1 MKGGKLKYFPVAEEP
16 KCTESTKGE
25 QLPNER
31 KFSELTSVEEKLEY
45 VNAHRGDI
53 PALLFAAKVGD
64 DAVCNRLFDLSSY
77 KSHIDNNGA
86 SVVHYAAMNTDYGVN
101 VLDFFHRQGVDL
113 SLQDEFDFDALSY
126 ALREGNIENALFLI
140 SKLSYEESLLEH
152 CICER
157 GVDSAKL
164 VFEALTAKGLVGQ
177 FDVNLLYKAA
187 SHADLPML
195 QWLVQIGG
203 VNDHDVFYNILLH
216 SDKNA
221 THGDEIANFVISNL
235 LIWERPTFLARALKT
250 GNCNVATKLLK
261 KGVTLVANEEEKQAY
276 MLLCVREDSLLLAK
290 FVKGLGQPNV
300 QFDESLL
307 LLAFE
312 FSSVEMCQWIIEN
325 AHANQPLYPNFNW
338 LLATLK
344 NKQHGSK
351 ILLEFSELFKSHVET
366 FYQEGETP
374 LHIALKYENIDA
386 AEVLMTISSGAR
398 FDVTWKGRGLLQY
411 CVEKNLLPG
420 AIFLMRICGENPQ
433 LADGATILPVAAEFA
448 NVKMCQWLMTKLNFE
463 TATEMTKVSF
473 LRRAVLNEAHG
484 LEIIQR
490 FIGQLDQ
497 EAYYKDDVDEENALH
512 LALKF
517 GKLDIAKF
525 LLEHNES
532 LIHEK
537 CGGHN
542 LLLFCVSANQLE
554 SAKFVFGLAKSMA
567 SGENGK
573 TAMLIARN
581 NGNEEMRQWLVCEL
595 HDLKTNDTESFDVA
609 MSLRFKKFRLK
620 YR

>member
-1 MKGGKLKYFPVAEEP
+1 
-16 KCTESTKGE
+16 
-25 QLPNER
+25 
-31 KFSELTSVEEKLEY
+31 
-45 VNAHRGDI
+45 
-53 PALLFAAKVGD
+53 
-64 DAVCNRLFDLSSY
+64 
-77 KSHIDNNGA
+77 
-86 SVVHYAAMNTDYGVN
+86 MNTDYGIN

-113 SLQDEFDFDALSY
+113 SLQDKVGFDALSY
-126 ALREGNIENALFLI
+126 ALGVGNIENALFLI

-152 CICER
+152 CICTR

-203 VNDHDVFYNILLH
+203 VNDHDVLYNILLH

-235 LIWERPTFLARALKT
+235 LIWERRTFLARAFKT
-250 GNCNVATKLLK
+250 ENCNVATKLVK
-261 KGVTLVANEEEKQAY
+261 QGATLVANKEEKQAF
-276 MLLCVREDSLLLAK
+276 MQLCVREDSLLLAK
-290 FVKGLGQPNV
+290 FVEGLGQPKV

-312 FSSVEMCQWIIEN
+312 FSSVEMCHWIIEQ
-325 AHANQPLYPNFNW
+325 AHVNKPLYTNSNW

-351 ILLEFSELFKSHVET
+351 ILLECGELFKSHVNRC
-366 FYQEGETP
+366 YWEGVTP
-374 LHIALKYENIDA
+374 LHMALKYENIDA
-386 AEVLMTISSGAR
+386 AKVLMTSSFGAKFGVKWR
-398 FDVTWKGRGLLQY
+398 GRDLFQY

-420 AIFLMRICGENPQ
+420 AMFLMRNCDENPQ
-433 LADGATILPVAAEFA
+433 FADGATILPLAAEFA
-448 NVKMCQWLMTKLNFE
+448 NVEMCQWLMAKLNFE

-490 FIGQLDQ
+490 FIGQLNQ
-497 EAYYKDDVDEENALH
+497 GEAYYKDDVDEENALH

-517 GKLDIAKF
+517 GKLDIAKV
-525 LLEHNES
+525 LLEHNKS

-554 SAKFVFGLAKSMA
+554 SAKFVFGLDKSMA
-567 SGENGK
+567 SGENGR
-573 TAMLIARN
+573 TAMLIAQN
-581 NGNEEMRQWLVCEL
+581 NGNEEMRQWLVCLL
-595 HDLKTNDTESFDVA
+595 HDLEPNDTESAEEAITLYFEK
-609 MSLRFKKFRLK
+609 LGCQNQ
-620 YR
+620 